1 MMVTIT
7 RTSPLSGKVNE
18 MTFYVRPDVFEQA
31 MEEYHSG
38 ELLQN
43 AFPFLD
49 AGEREFLK
57 TGITPQEW
65 ADTFGSEEDAE

>member
-1 MMVTIT
+1 MVTIT
-7 RTSPLSGKVNE
+7 RKSPFTGKVNE
-18 MTFYVRPDVFEQA
+18 MTFYVRPDVFA
-31 MEEYHSG
+31 AAEEAYYSG

-49 AGEREFLK
+49 AGEREFYK

-65 ADTFGSEEDAE
+65 TATFGEDE

>member
-1 MMVTIT
+1 MVTIT
-7 RTSPLSGKVNE
+7 RKSPFSGKVNE

-31 MEEYHSG
+31 MEEYRSG

-43 AFPFLD
+43 AFHFLD

-65 ADTFGSEEDAE
+65 ADTFGEDE